1 MSLFDELMDV
11 ILNGSDEEFETILS
25 SEVLSTYALVLSPQQ
40 LQEIIIEKNIRR
52 YGDVNDYIASFVD
65 QTVTAIATMA
75 EGSAKEATRR
85 GQLSYIEK
93 LLSRDDI
100 SEESRSLLES
110 ARVQVPTAAA
120 APAAGGRRRRTRP
133 RRQTLKK
140 ESRRSGKTIKRTSL
154 SK

>member
-25 SEVLSTYALVLSPQQ
+25 SEVLPTYALVLSPQQ

-75 EGSAKEATRR
+75 EGSAKEATKR

-100 SEESRSLLES
+100 SEESRSVLEG
-110 ARVQVPTAAA
+110 ARVQVPAA
-120 APAAGGRRRRTRP
+120 APAAGGRRRRRGSRH
-133 RRQTLKK
+133 RRTLKK
-140 ESRRSGKTIKRTSL
+140 STRRSGKRGTKNYR